1 MRSMLIIANW
11 KLNGNWSFNEEYA
24 SVLSNGLRGV
34 DLTNRQIIICPPSI
48 YLQQMNGLL
57 VDQEIYLG
65 GQDLSDEA
73 AGAFTGEISGVML
86 KEFGCRYVL
95 VGHSERR
102 LKYQESN
109 ELIVKKALNA
119 IAAGLKPVVCI
130 GETQEQRESLQVEKV
145 LSEQIAALMDGL
157 GQHIDKI
164 ILAYEPIWAIGTG
177 QTASALQAQEVH
189 AMLRGMLEKASP
201 LVAQNMQIIYGGSVK
216 AENAEELLRMCDIDG
231 LLVGGASLVVAE
243 FLSIC
248 TANRDI

>member
-65 GQDLSDEA
+65 GQDLSDET

-86 KEFGCRYVL
+86 KEFGCRYAL

-119 IAAGLKPVVCI
+119 IAAGLTPVVCI
-130 GETQEQRESLQVEKV
+130 GETQDQRQSLQVEKV
-145 LSEQIAALMDGL
+145 LSGQMSALIDGL
-157 GQHIDKI
+157 GQHIEKI
-164 ILAYEPIWAIGTG
+164 VLAYEPIWAIGTG

-216 AENAEELLRMCDIDG
+216 AENAEELLRMSDIDG

>member
-1 MRSMLIIANW
+1 MLIIANW

-216 AENAEELLRMCDIDG
+216 AENAEELLRMSDIDG

>member
-65 GQDLSDEA
+65 GQDLSDET

-86 KEFGCRYVL
+86 KEFGCRYAL

-119 IAAGLKPVVCI
+119 IAAGLTPVVCI
-130 GETQEQRESLQVEKV
+130 GETQDQRQSLQVEQV
-145 LSEQIAALMDGL
+145 LSGQMSALIDGL
-157 GQHIDKI
+157 GQHIEKI
-164 ILAYEPIWAIGTG
+164 VLAYEPIWAIGTG

-189 AMLRGMLEKASP
+189 ALLRGMLEKVSP

-216 AENAEELLRMCDIDG
+216 AENAEELLKMSDIDG

>member
-119 IAAGLKPVVCI
+119 IAAGLTPVVCI
-130 GETQEQRESLQVEKV
+130 GETQDQRQSLQVEKV
-145 LSEQIAALMDGL
+145 LSGQMSALIDGL
-157 GQHIDKI
+157 GQHIEKI
-164 ILAYEPIWAIGTG
+164 VLAYEPIWAIGTG

-189 AMLRGMLEKASP
+189 ALLRGMLEKVSP

-216 AENAEELLRMCDIDG
+216 AENAEELLRMSDIDG

>member
-34 DLTNRQIIICPPSI
+34 DLTNRQIIVCPPSI

-130 GETQEQRESLQVEKV
+130 GETQEQRQSLQVEKV
-145 LSEQIAALMDGL
+145 LSEQMTALIGGL
-157 GQHIDKI
+157 GQQIEKI
-164 ILAYEPIWAIGTG
+164 VLAYEPIWAIGTG
-177 QTASALQAQEVH
+177 QTASAQQAQEVH
-189 AMLRGMLEKASP
+189 ALLRGMLEKVSP

-216 AENAEELLRMCDIDG
+216 AKNAEELLRMSDIDG

-248 TANRDI
+248 TANRAI

>member
-1 MRSMLIIANW
+1 
-11 KLNGNWSFNEEYA
+11 
-24 SVLSNGLRGV
+24 
-34 DLTNRQIIICPPSI
+34 
-48 YLQQMNGLL
+48 MNGLL

-65 GQDLSDEA
+65 GQDLSDET

-86 KEFGCRYVL
+86 KEFGCRYAL

-119 IAAGLKPVVCI
+119 IAAGLTPVVCI
-130 GETQEQRESLQVEKV
+130 GETQDQRQSLQVEKV
-145 LSEQIAALMDGL
+145 LSGQMSALIDGL
-157 GQHIDKI
+157 GQHIEKI
-164 ILAYEPIWAIGTG
+164 VLAYEPIWAIGTG
-177 QTASALQAQEVH
+177 QTASAPQAQEVH
-189 AMLRGMLEKASP
+189 ALLRGMLEKVSP

-216 AENAEELLRMCDIDG
+216 AENAEELLKMSDIDG

>member
-24 SVLSNGLRGV
+24 SALSNGLRGV
-34 DLTNRQIIICPPSI
+34 DLTSRQIIICPPSI

-65 GQDLSDEA
+65 GQDLSDET

-130 GETQEQRESLQVEKV
+130 VETQEQRQSLQVEKV
-145 LSEQIAALMDGL
+145 LSEQMTALIDGL
-157 GQHIDKI
+157 GQQIEQI
-164 ILAYEPIWAIGTG
+164 VLAYEPIWAIGTG

-189 AMLRGMLEKASP
+189 ALLRGMLEKVSP

-216 AENAEELLRMCDIDG
+216 AENAEELLRMSDIDG

>member
-1 MRSMLIIANW
+1 
-11 KLNGNWSFNEEYA
+11 
-24 SVLSNGLRGV
+24 
-34 DLTNRQIIICPPSI
+34 
-48 YLQQMNGLL
+48 MNGLL
-57 VDQEIYLG
+57 VDHEIYLG
-65 GQDLSDEA
+65 GQDLSEEV

-95 VGHSERR
+95 AGHSERR

-130 GETQEQRESLQVEKV
+130 GETQEQRKSLQVEKA
-145 LSEQIAALMDGL
+145 LSGQMTALIDGL
-157 GQHIDKI
+157 GQQIEKI
-164 ILAYEPIWAIGTG
+164 VLAYEPIWAIGTG

-189 AMLRGMLEKASP
+189 ALLRGMLEKVSP

-216 AENAEELLRMCDIDG
+216 AENAEDLLRMPDIDG
-231 LLVGGASLVVAE
+231 LLVGGASLVVSE

>member
-24 SVLSNGLRGV
+24 SVLSKGLRGV
-34 DLTNRQIIICPPSI
+34 DLTNRQIIVCPPSI

-216 AENAEELLRMCDIDG
+216 AENAEELLRMSDIDG

>member
-1 MRSMLIIANW
+1 MLIIANW

-65 GQDLSDEA
+65 GQDLSDET

-86 KEFGCRYVL
+86 KEFGCRYAL

-119 IAAGLKPVVCI
+119 IAAGLTPVVCI
-130 GETQEQRESLQVEKV
+130 GETQDQRQSLQVEKV
-145 LSEQIAALMDGL
+145 LSGQMSALIDGL
-157 GQHIDKI
+157 GQHIEKI
-164 ILAYEPIWAIGTG
+164 VLAYEPIWAIGTG

-189 AMLRGMLEKASP
+189 ALLRGMLEKVSP

-216 AENAEELLRMCDIDG
+216 AENAEELLKMSDIDG

>member
-1 MRSMLIIANW
+1 
-11 KLNGNWSFNEEYA
+11 
-24 SVLSNGLRGV
+24 
-34 DLTNRQIIICPPSI
+34 
-48 YLQQMNGLL
+48 
-57 VDQEIYLG
+57 
-65 GQDLSDEA
+65 
-73 AGAFTGEISGVML
+73 ML
-86 KEFGCRYVL
+86 KEFGCRYAL

-119 IAAGLKPVVCI
+119 IAAGLTPVVCI
-130 GETQEQRESLQVEKV
+130 GETQDQRQSLQVEKV
-145 LSEQIAALMDGL
+145 LSGQMFALIDGL
-157 GQHIDKI
+157 GQHIEKI
-164 ILAYEPIWAIGTG
+164 VLAYEPIWAIGTG

-189 AMLRGMLEKASP
+189 ALLRGMLEKVSP

-216 AENAEELLRMCDIDG
+216 AENAEELLKMSDIDG

>member
-57 VDQEIYLG
+57 VDQDIYLG
-65 GQDLSDEA
+65 GQDLSDET

-86 KEFGCRYVL
+86 KEFGCRYAL

-119 IAAGLKPVVCI
+119 IAAGLTPVVCI
-130 GETQEQRESLQVEKV
+130 GETQDQRQSLQVEKV
-145 LSEQIAALMDGL
+145 LSGQMSALIDGL
-157 GQHIDKI
+157 GQHIEKI
-164 ILAYEPIWAIGTG
+164 VLAYEPIWAIGTG
-177 QTASALQAQEVH
+177 QTASALQAQEVQ
-189 AMLRGMLEKASP
+189 ALLRGMLEKVSQ

-216 AENAEELLRMCDIDG
+216 AENAEELLKMSDIDG

>member
-34 DLTNRQIIICPPSI
+34 DLTNRQIIICPASI

-65 GQDLSDEA
+65 GQDLSDET

-86 KEFGCRYVL
+86 KEFGCRYAL

-119 IAAGLKPVVCI
+119 IAAGLTPVVCI
-130 GETQEQRESLQVEKV
+130 GETQNQRQSLQVEKV
-145 LSEQIAALMDGL
+145 LSEQIAALIDGL
-157 GQHIDKI
+157 GQHIEKI
-164 ILAYEPIWAIGTG
+164 VLAYEPIWAIGTG

-189 AMLRGMLEKASP
+189 ALLRGMLEKVSP

-216 AENAEELLRMCDIDG
+216 AENAEELLKMSDIDG

>member
-24 SVLSNGLRGV
+24 SALSNGLRGV
-34 DLTNRQIIICPPSI
+34 DLTSRQIIICPPSI

-65 GQDLSDEA
+65 GQDLSDET

-130 GETQEQRESLQVEKV
+130 GETQEQRQSLQVEKV
-145 LSEQIAALMDGL
+145 L
-157 GQHIDKI
+157 
-164 ILAYEPIWAIGTG
+164 
-177 QTASALQAQEVH
+177 
-189 AMLRGMLEKASP
+189 
-201 LVAQNMQIIYGGSVK
+201 
-216 AENAEELLRMCDIDG
+216 
-231 LLVGGASLVVAE
+231 
-243 FLSIC
+243 
-248 TANRDI
+248 

>member
-65 GQDLSDEA
+65 GQDLSDET

-86 KEFGCRYVL
+86 KEFGCRYAL

-119 IAAGLKPVVCI
+119 IAAGLTPVVCI
-130 GETQEQRESLQVEKV
+130 GETQDQRQSLQVEKV
-145 LSEQIAALMDGL
+145 LSGQMFALIDGL
-157 GQHIDKI
+157 GQHIEKI
-164 ILAYEPIWAIGTG
+164 VLAYEPIWAIGTG

-189 AMLRGMLEKASP
+189 ALLRGMLEKVSP

-216 AENAEELLRMCDIDG
+216 AENAEELLKMSDIDG

>member
-65 GQDLSDEA
+65 GQDLSDET

-216 AENAEELLRMCDIDG
+216 AENAEELLRMSDIDG

>member
-1 MRSMLIIANW
+1 
-11 KLNGNWSFNEEYA
+11 
-24 SVLSNGLRGV
+24 
-34 DLTNRQIIICPPSI
+34 
-48 YLQQMNGLL
+48 MNGLL

-65 GQDLSDEA
+65 GQDLSDET

-86 KEFGCRYVL
+86 KEFGCRYAL

-119 IAAGLKPVVCI
+119 IAAGLTPVVCI
-130 GETQEQRESLQVEKV
+130 GETQDQRQSLQVEKV
-145 LSEQIAALMDGL
+145 LSGQMSALIDGL
-157 GQHIDKI
+157 GQHIEKI
-164 ILAYEPIWAIGTG
+164 VLAYEPIWAIGTG

-189 AMLRGMLEKASP
+189 ALLRGMLEKVSP

-216 AENAEELLRMCDIDG
+216 AENAEELLKMSDIDG